1 MKMTDE
7 QRDLLKNI
15 LEALEA
21 QPEEP
26 NYDEVDNHLM
36 PHDEYVCQYYDWNLV
51 EQIKEIL

>member
-1 MKMTDE
+1 MTDE

-15 LEALEA
+15 LDALES

-26 NYDEVDNHLM
+26 NYGDVDNHLM
-36 PHDEYVCQYYDWNLV
+36 SHDEYVGQYYDYNLV

>member
-1 MKMTDE
+1 MTDE

-26 NYDEVDNHLM
+26 SYDDVDNHLM
-36 PHDEYVCQYYDWNLV
+36 SHDEYVGQYYEWNLV